1 MPELSRFYGIVVFM
15 NYNDYDPPHFH
26 VRYQEQEVTIEIQS
40 GIVQGMMAKRALKL
54 LFEWFE
60 QHQQE
65 LADNW
70 QRARGRGPLQRIPPL
85 P

>member
-1 MPELSRFYGIVVFM
+1 MPELSRFYGIVVFL
-15 NYNDYDPPHFH
+15 NYNDHDPPHFH
-26 VRYQEQEVTIEIQS
+26 ARYQEQEVTIEIQS

-70 QRARGRGPLQRIPPL
+70 QRARERRPLQKILPL

>member
-1 MPELSRFYGIVVFM
+1 M
-15 NYNDYDPPHFH
+15 NYNDHDPPCFRA
-26 VRYQEQEVTIEIQS
+26 RYQEQEVTIEIQS

-60 QHQQE
+60 HYQQE

-70 QRARGRGPLQRIPPL
+70 QRAGERRPMQRIPPL
-85 P
+85 S